1 MSVDPT
7 QTYTDSEPVLMEGNA
22 TMAIRP
28 IRNDADH
35 EDALREIEALWGAEE
50 GTKAGDRLDVLVTL
64 VETYERRRWL
74 IERLNPVR
82 AIEAAMEMNG
92 YTRAQLAALIGQ
104 SPASEILNRRRP
116 LTLPMIRAI
125 SEAWHVPAGV
135 LVQEYA
141 LTGR

>member
-1 MSVDPT
+1 
-7 QTYTDSEPVLMEGNA
+7 
-22 TMAIRP
+22 MAIRP

-64 VETYERRRWL
+64 VETYERRRWP
-74 IERLNPVR
+74 IERLDPVR

-104 SPASEILNRRRP
+104 SRASEILNRRRP